1 MKVYIDM
8 DGVLADFFSEAL
20 KLSPTPHAGW
30 RDMEF
35 RDVGKAL
42 DKVRKSPNFFEELHM
57 YPGARTLVQSVVNL
71 FGEYHICSSPL
82 EGYEGNC
89 AMEKIEWLRKHMDIA
104 PASIEITTDKTKF
117 ADGNIL
123 IDDYGV
129 NIRRWEENGGFG
141 IKYQADENHISDA
154 LIPLMTLAKQQP

>member
-20 KLSPTPHAGW
+20 KLSPSPVAAW
-30 RDMEF
+30 RDMEY
-35 RDVGKAL
+35 RDIRKSL
-42 DKVRKSPNFFEELHM
+42 DRVRKTPKFFENLHM
-57 YPGARTLVQSVVNL
+57 YPGSKTLVQSVINL

-82 EGYEGNC
+82 EGYSDC
-89 AMEKIEWLRKHMDIA
+89 VMEKIEWLRQNMDIA
-104 PASIEITTDKTKF
+104 PASIEITTDKTQF

-129 NIRRWEENGGFG
+129 NIQNWERSGGFG
-141 IKYQADENHISDA
+141 IKYQADEDNLSDA

>member
-8 DGVLADFFSEAL
+8 DGVLADFFGEAC
-20 KLSPTPHAGW
+20 KLSPTPAAGW
-30 RDMEF
+30 RNMEF
-35 RDVGKAL
+35 RDVQAAL
-42 DKVRKSPNFFEELHM
+42 EKVRKTDKFFENLHM
-57 YPGARTLVQSVVNL
+57 YPGARTLVQSVINL

-82 EGYEGNC
+82 AGYENC
-89 AMEKIEWLRKHMDIA
+89 AMEKIEWLRKHMDVA
-104 PASIEITTDKTKF
+104 PASIEIVSDKTKF

-141 IKYQADENHISDA
+141 IKYQADENHLSDA
-154 LIPLMTLAKQQP
+154 LIPLMTLAKQQR